1 MTRRLALV
9 GAAAAGWLAGCGLF
23 GSSLDSQQQDVVDA
37 VEARTHTSDPDAAA
51 RFVSGDLD
59 VLLSDDVAGAVDA
72 DALADLFEVALA
84 DDARTEL
91 FGRVVAAVAAEGE
104 IHSEALRPV
113 LMDAATARLASI
125 DEWVNAYF
133 AVSAPTGQ
141 VRDDYF
147 AVRDFLR
154 AAMRDPRAAERF
166 DRAVDDYGQAETAR
180 APESGDPRLVRLS
193 QLGRLGG
200 FVTAAWYEA
209 ERGEGDDPDAAL
221 AADSRRRSEDRTS
234 FSVWVA
240 LDRYESDAAVRAS
253 ALGQPFVDETG
264 AIKPDLSPDE
274 AEALRHWAESL
285 TVDGGLTATD
295 LLSILAGVADI
306 P

>member
-1 MTRRLALV
+1 V
-9 GAAAAGWLAGCGLF
+9 GAAAAVWLAGCGLF
-23 GSSLDSQQQDVVDA
+23 GSSLDSQQQDVVDT
-37 VEARTHTSDPDAAA
+37 VEAGTHTSDADAAA

-72 DALADLFEVALA
+72 DALAELFEVALA
-84 DDARTEL
+84 DDAQTEL
-91 FGRVVAAVAAEGE
+91 FARVVAAVAAEGE

-147 AVRDFLR
+147 AARDFLR
-154 AAMRDPRAAERF
+154 AALRDPRAAERF

-193 QLGRLGG
+193 QLGRLGA

-221 AADSRRRSEDRTS
+221 AADARRRSEDRTS

-253 ALGQPFVDETG
+253 AQGQPFVDETG
-264 AIKPDLSPDE
+264 AIKRDLSPDE

-285 TVDGGLTATD
+285 TVDGGLAATD
-295 LLSILAGVADI
+295 LVSILAGVADI
-306 P
+306 PS